1 MIPLPLPSIKNSLL
15 DSSRPLNKSLG
26 KQKAIL
32 SMPMCPSLARIEL
45 GVFCPC
51 PSRQGARQSSRA
63 ITLQIFSDFMSCQFC
78 QTSVLQMAKHSL
90 TQRLLKAAERSDW
103 GWKNH
108 WFGSIFYWYW
118 WYEEMRPKLE
128 VTGAEVCRCPN
139 PPLGFLPWRSLCV
152 SRKGKSAWEG
162 IVCHHGGWVSS
173 RLNFS
178 SFPFKMLGKKSN
190 N

>member
-1 MIPLPLPSIKNSLL
+1 MSLMALKYNFLGCNGTTQALPCGKMIPLPLPSIENSLL

-32 SMPMCPSLARIEL
+32 SMPMCPSLARMEL
-45 GVFCPC
+45 GVFCLC

-63 ITLQIFSDFMSCQFC
+63 ITLQIFSDCMSCQFC

-108 WFGSIFYWYW
+108 WFGS
-118 WYEEMRPKLE
+118 
-128 VTGAEVCRCPN
+128 T
-139 PPLGFLPWRSLCV
+139 FLLTLM
-152 SRKGKSAWEG
+152 
-162 IVCHHGGWVSS
+162 I
-173 RLNFS
+173 
-178 SFPFKMLGKKSN
+178 
-190 N
+190 